1 MLRSRAGLCELCG
14 KRPVTH
20 IAKFTIQFVESIGSP
35 LFEEENLSST
45 DLQRQV
51 CEECV
56 NELRSS
62 KNVTDLIVDAL

>member
-35 LFEEENLSST
+35 LFEEENLSSA
-45 DLQRQV
+45 DLQRRV

-56 NELRSS
+56 NELSSS
-62 KNVTDLIVDAL
+62 KNVTNLVVDAL